1 MDIAAWL
8 RELGLERY
16 EPAFRENEIDAAVLP
31 DLTESDLVTSGCRSG
46 PARSC

>member
-16 EPAFRENEIDAAVLP
+16 EQTFLANEIDAAVLP
-31 DLTESDLVTSGCRSG
+31 K
-46 PARSC
+46 P